1 VTTALDDFGAV
12 SRAKRSMAIVRGFCF
27 ATGFAAVMLFFGCAT
42 IEQAFRSQSAAAAKP
57 GTKGA
62 NQITL
67 AELEQVTYGFAD
79 RYLTHI
85 TTATESIERGNPDAV
100 QRRRAHRVRLVQAS
114 AIYDIVTNAD
124 PFTRLLDLMLVV
136 TLQSQ
141 KWIEEDL
148 AERWFGNRAPP
159 LIVASRKAR
168 EDIWQIAARTM
179 KPDQL
184 EVIDYLIW
192 EWRQRNRG
200 VELVSYV
207 RFDDFAAARGKSV
220 IAEIKS
226 GGGLLAPVGDAT
238 KAVDEMRMLAE
249 RAFFYAKRLP
259 FLLSWQARAAIDDV
273 FMDSEARELSGAFLA
288 ASRTIERL
296 PQDIARERAAFL
308 MEIQREQPMLQS
320 LASQFRN
327 TIGDTTALVSALTG
341 LTHSSQRTLEVLDRV
356 VTTKNGDG
364 RFDIREYS
372 AALENLAAALQEANR
387 LANTTALFATNN
399 LQPQQLDAIAKG
411 GLAQA
416 QTSAARILDTA
427 FWRGVALIIVFFVVF
442 AIYRTYAARLDRRA
456 GTK

>member
-1 VTTALDDFGAV
+1 MTTALDDFGAV
-12 SRAKRSMAIVRGFCF
+12 SRAKRSMAIVRGSCF
-27 ATGFAAVMLFFGCAT
+27 AIGFAAVMFFFGCAT
-42 IEQAFRSQSAAAAKP
+42 IEQAFRSQSVAAAKP
-57 GTKGA
+57 GMKGA

-85 TTATESIERGNPDAV
+85 ITATESIERGNPDAV
-100 QRRRAHRVRLVQAS
+100 QRRRAHQVRLMQAS

-192 EWRQRNRG
+192 EWRQRNRD

-259 FLLSWQARAAIDDV
+259 FLLNWQTRAAIDDV
-273 FMDSEARELSGAFLA
+273 FMDSEVRELSGAFLA
-288 ASRTIERL
+288 ASRTLERL

-364 RFDIREYS
+364 RFDIREYG
-372 AALENLAAALQEANR
+372 AALEKLAAALQEANR
-387 LANTTALFATNN
+387 LANTTALFANN

-416 QTSAARILDTA
+416 QTSATRILDTA